1 MQKTRWQSRT
11 NPPQWIAVKWR
22 IYLTPPALWTNG
34 SILFRCF
41 GKLQESITKAL
52 SFPQDESSGSGL
64 AKSVSI
70 QSHRIHVKGI
80 FTYIWLIF
88 MVNVGKYASHMDP
101 MGVDDSKKQMSCES
115 CCFNLFPKNSWWL
128 IPLPIHPS
136 IYPKTSIIPVELPW
150 SRSKWHDLE
159 LWRLSRPIWRTK
171 NHEKTREH
179 TFIANSSPLKIEWL
193 ENVGRLWSYWSSAY
207 FWRTFCCLFLR
218 EGVNSKENKTL

>member
-1 MQKTRWQSRT
+1 MLVCIVGLKKHRSWQKMSSTYLTKPMQKTRWQSRT
-11 NPPQWIAVKWR
+11 KPQWIAVKWR
-22 IYLTPPALWTNG
+22 IYLTPSALWTNG

-52 SFPQDESSGSGL
+52 SFPQDESAGSGL

-101 MGVDDSKKQMSCES
+101 MGVDDSRKQMSCES

-136 IYPKTSIIPVELPW
+136 IYRKTIENLYNPSRVAVIAKQMTWSGTVEAFKTNLA
-150 SRSKWHDLE
+150 
-159 LWRLSRPIWRTK
+159 
-171 NHEKTREH
+171 NEKPRENTGTYLH
-179 TFIANSSPLKIEWL
+179 S
-193 ENVGRLWSYWSSAY
+193 
-207 FWRTFCCLFLR
+207 
-218 EGVNSKENKTL
+218 